1 MANEI
6 MVQNNNIAL
15 GTILI
20 NTISGDDIE
29 ARVEAG
35 NAMTDADSLREV
47 GLDTPISVRNFI
59 TRAGVRSR
67 TGEACIDVFIICDDG
82 HVYYTQSS
90 GIANSVLIYVAAFTD
105 ANGHFTAPCDKGYSF
120 VVKEKQL
127 ANGNTLK
134 SLVAIKA

>member
-20 NTISGDDIE
+20 NTINGDDIE

-35 NAMTDADSLREV
+35 NAMTDADSLKEV
-47 GLDTPISVRNFI
+47 GLDTPFSVRNFI
-59 TRAGVRSR
+59 TCAGVRSR
-67 TGEACIDVFIICDDG
+67 TGESCIDVFIICDDG

-90 GIANSVLIYVAAFTD
+90 GIAKSVIIYVAAFTD
-105 ANGHFTAPCDKGYSF
+105 ANGHFTAPCDKGYKF
-120 VVKEKQL
+120 VVREKTL

-134 SLVAIKA
+134 TLVAIK